1 MKISGVKF
9 TGGINVNTSAA
20 PSPGPSPGPTPS
32 GGYQGSNFGY
42 SAGGINGS
50 GSIENIIQKYSFTS
64 DANATDVGD
73 LTVALEDTP
82 AGSSSSTHGYASGGR
97 ITSGPTITTIQKWTF
112 TSDGNATD
120 VGVLTAVRKQATG
133 QTSSTHGYASGG
145 MNPAF
150 TPANLAG
157 IDKFPFASD
166 SNASESQNLI
176 TAANGS
182 AGQSS
187 NSHGYTSGGGTPA
200 GRTQQIQKFSFASSD
215 DATNVGNL
223 SQNNQLGSGS
233 NSDVSGYNSGGNT
246 DAGGFQYVNRIE
258 KFPFSTDSNSV
269 SVGVLTQAR
278 GFASGSSSTSSGY
291 TAGGLISPPLTVQ
304 NIIDKVSF
312 ASDTNATDVGDLV
325 QAVRGIHTGSQY

>member
-1 MKISGVKF
+1 MKISGVKLS
-9 TGGINVNTSAA
+9 GGINVSTSAA
-20 PSPGPSPGPTPS
+20 PAPGPTPS
-32 GGYQGSNFGY
+32 GGYQGNNFGY
-42 SAGGINGS
+42 SAGGVTGANLE
-50 GSIENIIQKYSFTS
+50 ENIIQKYSFTS

-73 LTVALEDTP
+73 LTVAIEDTP

-97 ITSGPTITTIQKWTF
+97 LEPGATISTIQKWTF

-120 VGVLTAVRKQATG
+120 VGVLTLARKEASG

-150 TPANLAG
+150 TPTGISG

-176 TAANGS
+176 TAISGS

-200 GRTQQIQKFSFASSD
+200 RTQQIQKFSFASSD

-246 DAGGFQYVNRIE
+246 DVGGFQYVTRIE

-269 SVGVLTQAR
+269 SVGALTQAR

-291 TAGGLISPPLTVQ
+291 TAGGISLNPTTVQ

-312 ASDTNATDVGDLV
+312 TSDANATDVGDLV
-325 QAVRGIHTGSQY
+325 QAVRGNHSGSQY